1 MILKRLLILSII
13 IFSSSAC
20 SLVPA
25 KLNTSKL
32 IGNPDTINHIRM
44 LDGNTGETVVF
55 GPGEDTQAVLDF
67 IKSLNGTYDPDLGV
81 SAGYLYWIAG
91 YRDGEEVFRLTFGSS
106 IVKIDRKRYKLDR
119 DVSSELDKLFNM
131 ASYGKLLTMAM
142 DDLADKRDISIDEI
156 TPVSVKTYFFS
167 EESPLFQ
174 DNKLIFESV
183 KSPFGHTLY
192 HGYILVLSVYGY
204 TITYHG
210 SGDRVV
216 EVSD

>member
-1 MILKRLLILSII
+1 MTLAKILILPTL
-13 IFSSSAC
+13 FFLLAAC
-20 SLVPA
+20 SLPFSNLDPE
-25 KLNTSKL
+25 KI
-32 IGNPDTINHIRM
+32 IGDPQTLTHIRM
-44 LDGNTGETVVF
+44 LDGNTGEMVVF
-55 GPGEDTQAVLDF
+55 APGEDTQAVLEF
-67 IKSLNGTYDPDLGV
+67 IKSLEGRFDPDLGV

-174 DNKLIFESV
+174 DNNLIFESV

-192 HGYILVLSVYGY
+192 HGYILVLSVNGD